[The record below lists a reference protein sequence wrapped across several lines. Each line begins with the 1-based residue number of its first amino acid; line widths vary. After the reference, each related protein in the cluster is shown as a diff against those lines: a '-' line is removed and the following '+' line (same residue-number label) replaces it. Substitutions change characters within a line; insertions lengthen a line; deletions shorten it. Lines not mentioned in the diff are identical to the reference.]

1 MDKEKLDVTVEYPA
15 AREPF
20 HDRDA
25 TEDETLAVFKPEV
38 LKAFGLV
45 EGSTPQGTVTYT
57 LYHKKEPLEDL
68 SRALGSIA
76 GHAHA
81 LTLKLAQQ
89 IIQG

>member
-45 EGSTPQGTVTYT
+45 EGSTPQGTVT
-57 LYHKKEPLEDL
+57 
-68 SRALGSIA
+68 
-76 GHAHA
+76 
-81 LTLKLAQQ
+81 
-89 IIQG
+89 